1 MFPTFHHF
9 RRFQCL
15 KGRLA
20 CAESVSYS
28 FSYAMAQEIPEMP
41 AMVVDQATES
51 SANTPVSSEA
61 VVAAADP
68 GQPSAPSTAEE
79 VQVKKVICRRC
90 NQETA
95 SDDALCQEKFRMEL
109 RWTCKACH
117 ALLTQLNRHGVELK
131 SVLSETDSVKF
142 FQDCKAARM
151 NAVDKRLSYTQAR
164 GVLKQSMIESASRVS
179 TEGEAGEFQPL
190 SYWELKGYN
199 TDTIE
204 ASAERREH
212 PLLGATYKVEIEST
226 STQRIHSVTEQ
237 RILQMESEAR
247 ERAQAKAQ
255 PAAPLSAPM
264 DLPMALEDLQ
274 SGKKRKTPD
283 EKKQSQEE
291 AKAQRQE
298 DKKRQKMEVTACA
311 AAAKLLPQL
320 KRCHEKMAGC
330 NEKIAELS
338 FFVALPDAS
347 KEQLESAKKELDSAV
362 DTCLKL
368 LGATAKG
375 GSLQSFQAHELA
387 NEKDLAAVVKT
398 GNAAIRTAQAF
409 VKANKENVPKKAAKA
424 KAKK

>member
-1 MFPTFHHF
+1 MSQKPVFLYRKCPT
-9 RRFQCL
+9 
-15 KGRLA
+15 
-20 CAESVSYS
+20 
-28 FSYAMAQEIPEMP
+28 AMAT
-41 AMVVDQATES
+41 V
-51 SANTPVSSEA
+51 TPDVAALAEEQPTVPSTIME
-61 VVAAADP
+61 AAADA
-68 GQPSAPSTAEE
+68 GAAASDSIQSTEPSASAAAED
-79 VQVKKVICRRC
+79 KKVICRRC

-95 SDDALCQEKFRMEL
+95 EEDALCQEKFRLDL

-131 SVLSETDSVKF
+131 TVLSETESVKF

-179 TEGEAGEFQPL
+179 TEGEEGEFQPL

-199 TDTIE
+199 TEAIE
-204 ASAERREH
+204 ASAEQRTH
-212 PLLGATYKVEIEST
+212 PLLGTTYKVDIEST
-226 STQRIHSVTEQ
+226 STKRIHAVTEQ

-247 ERAQAKAQ
+247 EKAQAKAQ
-255 PAAPLSAPM
+255 PARPLSAPM
-264 DLPMALEDLQ
+264 DLPPALDDLQ
-274 SGKKRKTPD
+274 PGKKRKTAE

-320 KRCHEKMAGC
+320 KKCHEKLAAC
-330 NEKIAELS
+330 NEKVAELS
-338 FFVALPDAS
+338 SVVALPDAS
-347 KEQLESAKKELDSAV
+347 KEQLATAQEDLDAAMGNCS
-362 DTCLKL
+362 KL

-375 GSLQSFQAHELA
+375 GSLNSF
-387 NEKDLAAVVKT
+387 AADALQNDKKLITVVKS

-409 VKANKENVPKKAAKA
+409 IKTNKENAPKKSAKA